1 MRVAERRTQA
11 SARGSLADP
20 LSRYV
25 HVPVTAGTVAG
36 LRDWAQSD
44 DFPEFGKISL
54 INGRLSLDMSPDELE
69 THNKVRHAVDVG
81 IAIVNDED
89 DLGEY
94 FVDGALLTNT
104 QADLGTVP
112 DGTFV
117 TWKTSRSGR
126 VQFVPR
132 RDREGQFIEIHG
144 TPDWVLEVVS
154 FSTVIKD
161 TVELPVS
168 YYRGGIGEFW
178 LIDARGKDIDFQ
190 ILVRRRGKYG
200 RSKTREGWTYSPLF
214 RRWFRLVR
222 HLNRE
227 GRWNYRLE
235 NKHE

>member
-1 MRVAERRTQA
+1 VR
-11 SARGSLADP
+11 
-20 LSRYV
+20 
-25 HVPVTAGTVAG
+25 VPVTAGTLAG

-81 IAIVNDED
+81 VAIVNEED

-94 FVDGALLTNT
+94 FVDGALVTNAP
-104 QADLGTVP
+104 ADLGTVP

-117 TWKTSRSGR
+117 SWETSRSGR
-126 VQFVPR
+126 VTFVSR
-132 RDREGQFIEIHG
+132 RDREGQFIELHG

-161 TVELPVS
+161 TIELPVS
-168 YYRGGIGEFW
+168 YYRAGIKEFW

-200 RSKTREGWTYSPLF
+200 RSKTHDGWTYSPLF

-222 HLNRE
+222 RLNRE

-235 NKHE
+235 NKRE